1 MTPHTTLRSFPGLHI
16 LKYERVKPRA
26 PGAEVGEEDG
36 NPGKKLVPSTEELG
50 FHLSQQWTLWAAL
63 RDCPVEGLGWEK
75 QQEALA
81 VAKLE
86 IMAGSAGGGGKTAAE
101 GFSEAETTN

>member
-1 MTPHTTLRSFPGLHI
+1 MKL
-16 LKYERVKPRA
+16 RA
-26 PGAEVGEEDG
+26 PGSEVGEDG
-36 NPGKKLVPSTEELG
+36 NPGKKPVPSTEELG

-63 RDCPVEGLGWEK
+63 RDCPVEGLGWERR
-75 QQEALA
+75 QEALA
-81 VAKLE
+81 VARLE